1 MEIALK
7 FRGELKDSFEKAKKD
22 RDYLISLLK
31 EINYISKVYNS
42 SGSFVSFKIDNE
54 NLAKDLSKYLLTHHN
69 IYIKQLN
76 NSGLDKSNYFRVA
89 LVSKIKIDKLIKAL
103 NDFPTKKI

>member
-42 SGSFVSFKIDNE
+42 SGSFVSFKINDE
-54 NLAKDLSKYLLTHHN
+54 GLAKDLTKYLLSNHN
-69 IYIKQLN
+69 IYIKQLSN
-76 NSGLDKSNYFRVA
+76 VGLDESNYFRVA

-103 NDFPTKKI
+103 KTFTPKKV